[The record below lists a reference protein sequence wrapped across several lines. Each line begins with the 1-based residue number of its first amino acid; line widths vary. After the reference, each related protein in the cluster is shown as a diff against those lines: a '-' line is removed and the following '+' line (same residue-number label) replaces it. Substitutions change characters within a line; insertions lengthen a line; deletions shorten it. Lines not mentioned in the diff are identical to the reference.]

1 MKSEKIVIGKEYPL
15 NGLLTLPD
23 NTEEKVPAVV
33 LVHGSGAS
41 NMDEKV
47 MKLTPFKDLAEGLA
61 EKGIASVRYDKRTYA
76 HGMKMVKQKD
86 MTAKE
91 ETIEDAIMAAD
102 LLRNDERID
111 QDRIFIIGHSM
122 GAMLAPRIDA
132 EGGNF
137 RGLILMAGTPLRME
151 DIVLRQLKQ
160 AGNSNSLM
168 KWIVNLEYK
177 IFARKFDGL
186 YDMSDAEAV
195 RKKYAGNVSLYYFK
209 EMGLKTA
216 DQYLLE
222 NNKPALIMQGGMD
235 FQVLADEDFRKFK
248 EVLAD
253 RENTEYRFYPELNHC
268 FVKGI
273 YNDILKASKEYSVEQ
288 HIPEEV
294 IRNIADFINKNR

>member
-1 MKSEKIVIGKEYPL
+1 MKSEKIVVGKQYPL

-23 NTEEKVPAVV
+23 NTDEKVPAVV

-76 HGMKMVKQKD
+76 HAAKMMKEKALTV
-86 MTAKE
+86 KE
-91 ETIEDAIMAAD
+91 ETIEDAILAAE

-111 QDRIFIIGHSM
+111 HDRIFIIGHSM
-122 GAMLAPRIDA
+122 GGMLAPRIDA

-137 RGLILMAGTPLRME
+137 RGMILMAGTPVKME

-177 IFARKFDGL
+177 IFAKKFKGL
-186 YDMSDAEAV
+186 YQMSDAEAMK
-195 RKKYAGNVSLYYFK
+195 KKYAGNVSLYYFK

-216 DQYLLE
+216 DQYLTE
-222 NNKPALIMQGGMD
+222 NSKPVLIMQGGMD
-235 FQVLADEDFRKFK
+235 FQVLADDDFRKFK
-248 EVLAD
+248 ELLKD
-253 RENTEYRFYPELNHC
+253 RENTVYKYYPELNHV

-294 IRNIADFINKNR
+294 IQDIADFIDKNK

>member
-1 MKSEKIVIGKEYPL
+1 MKSEKIVVGKQYPL

-23 NTEEKVPAVV
+23 NTDEKVPAVV

-76 HGMKMVKQKD
+76 HAAKMMKEKALTV
-86 MTAKE
+86 KE
-91 ETIEDAIMAAD
+91 ETIEDAILAAE

-111 QDRIFIIGHSM
+111 HDRIFIIGHSM
-122 GAMLAPRIDA
+122 GGMLAPRIDA

-137 RGLILMAGTPLRME
+137 RGMILMAGTPVKME

-177 IFARKFDGL
+177 IFAKKFKGL
-186 YDMSDAEAV
+186 YQMSDAEAMK
-195 RKKYAGNVSLYYFK
+195 KKYAGNVSLYYFK

-216 DQYLLE
+216 DQYLME
-222 NNKPALIMQGGMD
+222 NSKPVLIMQGGMD
-235 FQVLADEDFRKFK
+235 FQVLADDDFRKFK
-248 EVLAD
+248 ELLKD
-253 RENTEYRFYPELNHC
+253 RENTVYKYYPELNHV

-294 IRNIADFINKNR
+294 VQDIADFIDKNK

>member
-1 MKSEKIVIGKEYPL
+1 MKSEKIVVGKEYPL

-23 NTEEKVPAVV
+23 NTDEKVPAVV

-76 HGMKMVKQKD
+76 HAAKMMKEKALTV
-86 MTAKE
+86 KE
-91 ETIEDAIMAAD
+91 ETIEDAILAAE
-102 LLRNDERID
+102 LLRKDERID
-111 QDRIFIIGHSM
+111 HDRIFIIGHSM
-122 GAMLAPRIDA
+122 GGMLAPRIDA

-137 RGLILMAGTPLRME
+137 RGMILMAGTPVKME

-177 IFARKFDGL
+177 IFAKKFKGL
-186 YDMSDAEAV
+186 YQMSDAEAMK
-195 RKKYAGNVSLYYFK
+195 KKYAGNVSLYYFK

-216 DQYLLE
+216 DQYLME
-222 NNKPALIMQGGMD
+222 NSKPVLIMQGGMD
-235 FQVLADEDFRKFK
+235 FQVLADDDFRKFK
-248 EVLAD
+248 ELLKD
-253 RENTEYRFYPELNHC
+253 RENTVYKYYPELNHV

-294 IRNIADFINKNR
+294 VQDIADFIDKNK